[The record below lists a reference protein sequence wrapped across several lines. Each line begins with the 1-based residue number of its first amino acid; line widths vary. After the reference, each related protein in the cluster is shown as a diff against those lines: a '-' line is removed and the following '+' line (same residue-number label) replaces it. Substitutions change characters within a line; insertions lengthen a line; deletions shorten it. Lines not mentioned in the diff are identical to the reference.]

1 MLRLVVCQEKKNAL
15 KIEES
20 MGIPQN
26 ITKREKKFDRNRNSY
41 GREFCGACWLK
52 GNNFQKEDQGWQTSL
67 YN

>member
-26 ITKREKKFDRNRNSY
+26 ITKR
-41 GREFCGACWLK
+41 
-52 GNNFQKEDQGWQTSL
+52 
-67 YN
+67 